1 MYYVL
6 MYFIKRKVN
15 FIMASISSHSTSL
28 PNPRHVAAELV
39 GLSTPGRQLY
49 THKAKA
55 FFGEGVTDLPS
66 VKPILDNQLVKF
78 GDELESR
85 QCYTLIGD
93 NFNLTTLLLSA
104 DRFTPSDNQMR
115 TTEGGPF
122 KPAALVSFFTGDRP
136 PIMGQLSHPSKPDT
150 ALYRANSLIGRAL
163 QSLYGAGPQHEKYTS
178 LLAFNRYCQNQ
189 FPNLAGLLSDPR
201 IPLNS
206 RNPIL
211 EEAMRTLAEPFPDI
225 AKGWL
230 APVVNMIKSQ

>member
-1 MYYVL
+1 

-39 GLSTPGRQLY
+39 GLSTPGILLR
-49 THKAKA
+49 TIDAKR
-55 FFGEGVTDLPS
+55 FFGNDVTQLPS
-66 VKPILDNQLVKF
+66 VRPNQDTGFTYF
-78 GDELESR
+78 GNVLTTR
-85 QCYTLIGD
+85 KGHTLIGAERPVD
-93 NFNLTTLLLSA
+93 TFLQRV
-104 DRFTPSDNQMR
+104 DKFTPRDSTLR
-115 TTEGGPF
+115 TIEGGPL
-122 KPAALVSFFTGDRP
+122 KNNALTGFFTGNSAVFTVE
-136 PIMGQLSHPSKPDT
+136 PINPST
-150 ALYRANSLIGRAL
+150 VSVLYKANALIGRAL
-163 QSLYGAGPQHEKYTS
+163 QSLYGAGPQHEKYSS
-178 LLAFNRYCQNQ
+178 LLAFNRYCQKQ

-225 AKGWL
+225 AEGWL